1 MQELNKI
8 ALKLQYALAAAGRP
22 VSVNRRQFYS
32 IVYKKLITKYTV
44 RAESCQPGEKAA
56 VLLETYSLAD
66 VVKLLAAELREVQ
79 DGK

>member
-32 IVYKKLITKYTV
+32 TVYKKLITKYTV
-44 RAESCQPGEKAA
+44 RAESFQAGEKAA

-79 DGK
+79 DGE